1 MNSNIYFE
9 KIMEL
14 PGLDEMKELLMQ
26 WDRAANNISRMP
38 IDKPIV
44 LPDLLWLTR
53 SGAGKTHLIKLL
65 SEYLYSK
72 RLMDFYGDTK
82 YFEFLLEYCQP
93 NTPLTELTRL
103 IREVNCA
110 AGFRSEYKGVLALDI
125 TLWNG
130 HFEEL
135 YFQRILEY
143 LSSMDDYICVIF
155 IVENFSDEDTK
166 KIENILSSF
175 FRIRSIS
182 LLYPSVEHLTAY
194 LENKLST
201 YGLKLEDNARAL
213 LSESINELIDNK
225 YFDGY
230 KTINRMCKDIVFDL
244 CSAVDFC
251 PINIT
256 VEKLN
261 RYSKDGEFIKTMKET
276 IKTRKMGF
284 GGNI

>member
-1 MNSNIYFE
+1 MNSNIYFNQ
-9 KIMEL
+9 IMNL
-14 PGLDEMKELLMQ
+14 PGLEEMKEILLQ

-38 IDKPIV
+38 TDTPIV
-44 LPDLLWLTR
+44 LPDLLWETR

-65 SEYLYSK
+65 TEYLYSR

-93 NTPLTELTRL
+93 NMPLTELTRL

-110 AGFRSEYKGVLALDI
+110 AGFRSEYRGVLALDI

-135 YFQRILEY
+135 YFHRILEY
-143 LSSMDDYICVIF
+143 LSSVDDYVCVIF
-155 IVENFSDEDTK
+155 IAENFSDEDMH

-175 FRIRSIS
+175 FRIRRVT
-182 LLYPSVEHLTAY
+182 LLYPSVDQLTNY
-194 LENKLST
+194 LECKLSK
-201 YGLKLEDNARAL
+201 YGLKLEENAKVL
-213 LSESINELIDNK
+213 LSESINELKENK

-230 KTINRMCKDIVFDL
+230 KTINRMCQDIVFDL
-244 CSAVDFC
+244 CSSKDFS
-251 PINIT
+251 PLNIT
-256 VEKLN
+256 IEKLN
-261 RYSKDGEFIKTMKET
+261 RYSKDGEFVKSMKEI

-284 GGNI
+284 GGN